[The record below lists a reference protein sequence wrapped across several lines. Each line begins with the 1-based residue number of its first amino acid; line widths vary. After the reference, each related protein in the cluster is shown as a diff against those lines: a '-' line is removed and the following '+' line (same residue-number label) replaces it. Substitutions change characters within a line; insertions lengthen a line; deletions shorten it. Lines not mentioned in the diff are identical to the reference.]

1 MEPVASSRAPDR
13 RSHTDNA
20 FHWVRPKGV
29 RSVHLWLCQAGG
41 GGKGG
46 SKHATGTNGA
56 NGASKMFRVDQSEL
70 TFMFSPAGLVV
81 KVISM
86 VQGILA
92 SRGGTLLLTGLRGRQ
107 RAGILP

>member
-1 MEPVASSRAPDR
+1 MPQIGVLIRIMR
-13 RSHTDNA
+13 FTGYVLRG
-20 FHWVRPKGV
+20 FVVYICGYVRPVVAV
-29 RSVHLWLCQAGG
+29 RAAVSTLLVLMVLTVRRRCF
-41 GGKGG
+41 G
-46 SKHATGTNGA
+46 STR
-56 NGASKMFRVDQSEL
+56 ASL
-70 TFMFSPAGLVV
+70 LFMFSPAGLVV